1 MKLNH
6 KIFIAAAFI
15 FQCLGMPSINAQ
27 ENINEKKEEILYGDD
42 RPERHSPG
50 LRMAR
55 FREYNEVMEL
65 LMLEPPD
72 QENALL
78 ILLDRDFTNSK
89 RINAYERAI
98 FYNLIAS
105 IYQSQE
111 KYTEALKYYKLVLEQ
126 DILAMSDQKLALDQ
140 NASAIKG
147 GMAID
152 REITSVSDRME
163 IPYDLLD
170 SVNFLIGQIYFTI
183 GEFETSHI
191 YLNNWLIQQP
201 DPPANNLIFIANA
214 YYYAGMEEGQE
225 KSKSDDFIRTSIAL
239 VNQAINRDRLN
250 AKEEW
255 YVFLR
260 MLHENF
266 GEDQRVFEITEILVT
281 NWPKKQ
287 YWLDLSGLYAR
298 FGSKDGLSE
307 EKVAANENLQMVVF
321 EIAHRQ
327 GMLTVGRELE
337 SMSQLFLYHE
347 IPYKSSKT
355 LDKAIR
361 DGVSEGT
368 HKNYDLLSMAYLKGK
383 DMDKSIEPLSKA
395 AALSEDG
402 ELYMRLAN
410 VYLQLDMYSE
420 ATESIDLGL
429 EKGDIR
435 RPDLALFLQGQA
447 YMYLERFDDARVAF
461 REAANDE
468 RTEKNAS
475 TWLEY
480 IDREE
485 QRIKDIRE
493 YLN

>member
-1 MKLNH
+1 MNYKRIIL
-6 KIFIAAAFI
+6 ISAAII
-15 FQCLGMPSINAQ
+15 FQCFGLSNIHAQ
-27 ENINEKKEEILYGDD
+27 ENNNSSTEEVLYGND

-55 FREYNEVMEL
+55 FREYSEVMEL
-65 LMLEPPD
+65 LTLDPPD

-78 ILLDRDFTNSK
+78 LLLDRDFTNSK

-111 KYTEALKYYKLVLEQ
+111 KYTEALTYYKLVLEQ
-126 DILAMSDQKLALDQ
+126 DTLAMSGGLDQ
-140 NASAIKG
+140 NTSAIKG
-147 GMAID
+147 RMAIGQ
-152 REITSVSDRME
+152 ETTSIPDRME

-170 SVNFLIGQIYFTI
+170 SVNFLIGQIYFTL

-225 KSKSDDFIRTSIAL
+225 KSKADDFIRTSIAL
-239 VNQAINRDRLN
+239 VNQAINRDRIN

-260 MLHENF
+260 MLHDNFEEN
-266 GEDQRVFEITEILVT
+266 QRVFEITEILVT
-281 NWPKKQ
+281 RWPKKQ

-298 FGSKDGLSE
+298 AGAKDGLSE
-307 EKVAANENLQMVVF
+307 DEIATNENLQMVVF

-355 LDKAIR
+355 LDKALR

-383 DMDKSIEPLSKA
+383 DMEKSIDPLSKA

-402 ELYMRLAN
+402 DLYMRLAN

-420 ATESIDLGL
+420 ATVAIDLGL
-429 EKGDIR
+429 KKGETR

-447 YMYLERFDDARVAF
+447 YMYLERFDDARLAF
-461 REAANDE
+461 QEAANDE

-475 TWLEY
+475 TWLKY